1 MTEATRV
8 RAVLAYDGS
17 AFRGFAEN
25 PGVRTVAGDVRA
37 VIERVLQ
44 QEVSITCA
52 GRTDKGV
59 HAWGQVISFDV
70 TSPRFNAAKLKLS
83 INSMCRPEI
92 VVRELEVV
100 EPTFDARHDA
110 SMRLYRYRIFTGEA
124 MNPTDRFTHWHVREP
139 LDVDAMRQAAKHL
152 HGTHDF
158 SSFCRRPV
166 PRADGAPVT
175 LHRTLLRTDFTVDGD
190 LLLFEI
196 EGTAFCQQMV
206 RSITG
211 TLVEVGLGE
220 RSIDSLPDTIAA
232 RERTTA
238 GDLAP
243 PHGLTLWHVSYP
255 RPTA

>member
-17 AFRGFAEN
+17 KFRGFAEN
-25 PGVRTVAGDVRA
+25 PGVRTVAGEVRA

-44 QEVSITCA
+44 QKVSITCA

-70 TSPRFNAAKLKLS
+70 TSPRFNATKLMRS
-83 INSMCRPEI
+83 INSMCNPEI
-92 VVRELEVV
+92 VVRDVAV
-100 EPTFDARHDA
+100 AEPTFDARHDA
-110 SMRLYRYRIFTGEA
+110 TKRLYRYRIFTGDV

-152 HGTHDF
+152 YGTHDF
-158 SSFCRRPV
+158 SSFCRRRKPW
-166 PRADGAPVT
+166 PDGTPVT
-175 LHRTLLRTDFTVDGD
+175 MHRTLLRTDFIVDGE

-196 EGTAFCQQMV
+196 EGSAFCQQMV
-206 RSITG
+206 RAITG

-220 RSIDSLPDTIAA
+220 RAVDSIPDTIAA
-232 RERTTA
+232 KERTAA

-243 PHGLTLWHVSYP
+243 PHGLTLWHVTYP
-255 RPTA
+255 VTAG